1 MAVLTRGLDRA
12 VPSHVSKSFLI
23 SESNNTLQS
32 HELGL
37 FLPMRV
43 ALTVWGTAEIFD
55 ALDLHRNSI
64 VRKRDE
70 AMRLISVNKKKTTLI
85 TKIKTSSGK

>member
-1 MAVLTRGLDRA
+1 
-12 VPSHVSKSFLI
+12 
-23 SESNNTLQS
+23 
-32 HELGL
+32 
-37 FLPMRV
+37 MRV